1 MLLELAIGDAYG
13 AGFEFAD
20 EMLWAN
26 DLSGYVQHPRPF
38 FQAGHYTDDTQMSLA
53 IAETIVNQQ
62 PWTEL
67 VLADNFLKV
76 FKRDPRK
83 GYAKRMYRYLQ
94 ETEDANSFLKN
105 VTWSSNASGAAMRS
119 APIGVFSR
127 IDQVIESSQIQAAIT
142 HKAEDGINA
151 SIAAALIAHY
161 LIYNLGNKQQL
172 GEFLDTYV
180 PGYNWIQPQ
189 TERVTVQ
196 GISCVRAAV
205 TVVMKGDRLSEILRE
220 SVAFGGDVDTV
231 AAIALGAASCSAEIE
246 SDLPEVLIS
255 GLENEAY
262 GRDYLVELDQ
272 KLMRLVMNREDIA
285 FLNEI

>member
-20 EMLWAN
+20 EMLSAN

-38 FQAGHYTDDTQMSLA
+38 FQAGNYTDDTQMSLA
-53 IAETIVNQQ
+53 IAETIVNRQ
-62 PWTEL
+62 PWTER
-67 VLADNFLKV
+67 VLAENFLKV

-83 GYAKRMYRYLQ
+83 GYAKRMYKYLQ
-94 ETEDANSFLKN
+94 DTEDADSFVQN

-119 APIGVFSR
+119 APIGIFAS
-127 IDQVIESSQIQAAIT
+127 IEQVIEASQIQAAIT

-151 SIAAALIAHY
+151 SVAAALMAHY
-161 LIYNLGNKQQL
+161 LIYNLGKKQQL

-180 PGYNWIQPQ
+180 PGYNWMQPQ

-196 GISCVRAAV
+196 GINCVRAAV

-231 AAIALGAASCSAEIE
+231 AAIALAAASCSSEIE

-262 GRDYLVELDQ
+262 GRDYLVELDRQ
-272 KLMRLVMNREDIA
+272 LMGLIGNY
-285 FLNEI
+285 